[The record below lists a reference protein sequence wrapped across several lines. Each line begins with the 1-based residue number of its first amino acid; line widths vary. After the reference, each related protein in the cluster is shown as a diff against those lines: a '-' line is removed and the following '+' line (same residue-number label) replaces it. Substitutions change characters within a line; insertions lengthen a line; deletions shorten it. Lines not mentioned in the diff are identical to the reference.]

1 MKGKRSGRRIE
12 QGKLSGG
19 GGPTIVTV
27 KGEEPR
33 MNRESLRVI
42 QI

>member
-1 MKGKRSGRRIE
+1 MKGKRNLRRFE
-12 QGKLSGG
+12 QGELSDGG
-19 GGPTIVTV
+19 GQTIVTV